1 MALEKSDPLSK
12 VMTFNW
18 GVRKN
23 FRKKRHL
30 KCRLRIDRIPLDRD
44 VRVKRRA
51 FLEEQTERAQ
61 CDKCPGNKQQVMKS
75 DWNTGEHWGQQGS
88 GGDKYLESS
97 IPCLL
102 HSWKNQ
108 ALDCLCGFF
117 KLAAAGEKN
126 LGIFI

>member
-18 GVRKN
+18 RVRKD
-23 FRKKRHL
+23 FRKKWHL

-61 CDKCPGNKQQVMKS
+61 CEKCPGNKQQVMKS
-75 DWNTGEHWGQQGS
+75 DWNTGEHWGDSRGV
-88 GGDKYLESS
+88 
-97 IPCLL
+97 
-102 HSWKNQ
+102 
-108 ALDCLCGFF
+108 
-117 KLAAAGEKN
+117 GETN
-126 LGIFI
+126 I